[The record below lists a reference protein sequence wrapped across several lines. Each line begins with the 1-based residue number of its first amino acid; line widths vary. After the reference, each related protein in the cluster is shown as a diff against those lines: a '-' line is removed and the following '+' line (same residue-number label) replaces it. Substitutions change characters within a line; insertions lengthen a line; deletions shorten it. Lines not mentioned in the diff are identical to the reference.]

1 MVSLT
6 ELYNIKETTFER
18 LQELKSTRDPARGNK
33 GKNREKDYY
42 FVDEPAD
49 PETGR
54 VTSKVVRKVSLSNMF
69 KDLEAEI
76 QDFEEIIKDKPD
88 DTVLYNI
95 SEELKE
101 IFNNF
106 RTHLRKNYPEEY
118 KKVQEAN
125 VTGTGTS
132 ISTGESPA
140 FATPFAFGNNKKKKL
155 KTYKSIGYKE
165 INEQEQEE
173 EELSR
178 DVKVLEKLLS
188 DKINT
193 KDEWVDMFQ
202 LLMTHSEEINGLNDS
217 AIRSLLQ
224 QSMKEL

>member
-101 IFNNF
+101 IFNTF
-106 RTHLRKNYPEEY
+106 RTHVRKNYPEEY
-118 KKVQEAN
+118 KKVNEGDLDEMN
-125 VTGTGTS
+125 TTGSGAS
-132 ISTGESPA
+132 FNSGNGMGY
-140 FATPFAFGNNKKKKL
+140 FGKKKK
-155 KTYKSIGYKE
+155 KV
-165 INEQEQEE
+165 NEEEE

>member
-101 IFNNF
+101 IFNTF
-106 RTHLRKNYPEEY
+106 RTHVRKNYPEEY
-118 KKVQEAN
+118 KKVNEGDLDEMN
-125 VTGTGTS
+125 TTGSGAS
-132 ISTGESPA
+132 YNSGNGMGY
-140 FATPFAFGNNKKKKL
+140 FGKKKK
-155 KTYKSIGYKE
+155 KV
-165 INEQEQEE
+165 NEEEE